1 MSETNN
7 VGMEKRQRYAIG
19 GKKRTSILK
28 KMKLPL
34 DKCARW
40 CYNVKYKG
48 NDGKSTLIRWYREQA
63 VGASLSEG
71 KWKTTP
77 EL

>member
-1 MSETNN
+1 
-7 VGMEKRQRYAIG
+7 
-19 GKKRTSILK
+19 
-28 KMKLPL
+28 MKLPL

>member
-1 MSETNN
+1 
-7 VGMEKRQRYAIG
+7 
-19 GKKRTSILK
+19 
-28 KMKLPL
+28 MKLPL

-77 EL
+77 EPWGGNALPTSRVKR